1 MMSSRVLAGERMV
14 AVRCKRTELGGGE
27 MKDREQA
34 SRSRQ
39 TGHSKGFW
47 DEDETERDRD
57 VTNRGF
63 PHQRYKPSTS
73 RPTSTESPAP

>member
-1 MMSSRVLAGERMV
+1 VMSSRVQAGERMV
-14 AVRCKRTELGGGE
+14 AVRCKRTEPGE
-27 MKDREQA
+27 GERKNCEQA
-34 SRSRQ
+34 SRIRQ

-47 DEDETERDRD
+47 DDDETERDRD

-63 PHQRYKPSTS
+63 PHQRYKPGKL

>member
-1 MMSSRVLAGERMV
+1 MMSSRVPAGERVV
-14 AVRCKRTELGGGE
+14 AVWCKRTEPGGGGR
-27 MKDREQA
+27 KDLEQA

-39 TGHSKGFW
+39 TDHSKGFG
-47 DEDETERDRD
+47 DHDETERDRD

-63 PHQRYKPSTS
+63 PYQRYKPSKA